1 MPEKDG
7 VILEARNAAKF
18 ISDMKAATKAYQGFL
33 NVSGKTAAAG
43 SPFAAAAK
51 GAGGSL
57 ARLFKGFDR
66 GVVKS
71 VALGTAIGKLAGGL
85 VTLGVKAAGSA
96 IQGIQRLTQ
105 GLKGLLQESVMTA
118 ARVNEMGLVT
128 QLVGQRAGFSSK
140 EIDDYTQSVI
150 DAGIRTDIAQNLI
163 AQMARQ
169 QLDLSQASKL
179 ARVAQD
185 AAVLSMADSSE
196 TLARIQY
203 GIQTY
208 QTEVLRTAGLN
219 INMQKSFKDAA
230 AALDKDTSSLTEA
243 EKQQAALNAVLAEG
257 AKIAGTYE
265 LAMESPAKALRSLP
279 RYFWEIKN
287 SIGAPFQDAFGTVVK
302 TITKLTK
309 TLMAAV
315 REGGALY
322 PLLVKLGAVASI
334 VADGFA
340 ALVDRVLP
348 FFTSIADKID
358 STFTGLADKALNWG
372 ANIIVQLGKGI
383 ISAAKSVLTFAI
395 KQIGKL
401 LTGWLA
407 PRSPPRVAPKLREW
421 GVGWIAELFTGVPDA
436 MKGALGSIQGPLQ
449 DLFEGPDFAKISK
462 RLTGLLNAGD
472 RGGVLETLTK
482 TDKDFGPILADM
494 AQSEFDLADAID
506 AVTQAEKD
514 LQAAQE
520 RSLATQGKMSE
531 ATDIYNE
538 MLREG
543 ADQKAL
549 DAQLARINAA
559 EEERRAAL
567 EAEKAAGAGLEQRQ
581 AAADAAGEE
590 SDRLQEVFD
599 QLMMYNRALTEQE
612 KAPLVGALGGGGGAA
627 AALKDLVMGDVG
639 EIDIGG
645 AIGSAVDAAKDQIK
659 GKLKELIG
667 QISGELGPEIES
679 LKTRWSVF
687 TEHVRIAWDAMG
699 SKVKTIYENKIEPK
713 LNDIQTWFQKKFPV
727 AAHYGGKIIEQ
738 VMNGDFKGALQTGLD
753 WLDWFKNYTV
763 IWWTTKGQPAFQ
775 KFADDIGPILREKIP
790 GHGYFMADALQN
802 IADGEWKAAWE
813 TLGSWADW
821 FTNYIAIWRVAKF
834 DPFWNDLLAL
844 FSSPEVKQAL
854 QDFNDSLSPLAE
866 SLEGLF
872 DVLFEETE
880 KPDALGDLLTFMQ
893 NIVAMGTGFLAV
905 ATDVAE
911 GLTLISGGITS
922 LVNLGEKFQEYWG
935 SDDAPGPIALRL
947 LGAFPLLGQDVVGAL
962 DSIQSGADKFN
973 LQNVATQAY
982 TTTRDTKQSFE
993 DLNDD
998 LVGNSIIPDM
1008 MQSIFD
1014 SITGGLSDTV
1024 DWIMGEEH
1032 VETWRSAASNL
1043 VQSFWT
1049 GFKTKWE
1056 EFKGWLTLAWQSI
1069 EKIYNVVTGSGSP
1082 STVFIQHGK
1091 ELVESVAM
1099 GMRSAMPEIGNVM
1112 AGINPT
1118 LRTAGSTG
1126 SVYRPSS
1133 SVTNQSNQFS
1143 FNTSVNSGI
1152 DQVSFEA
1159 AVMRV
1164 IGKALA
1170 GAA

>member
-1 MPEKDG
+1 MPDKDG

-18 ISDMKAATKAYQGFL
+18 ISDMKAATKAYQGFI
-33 NVSGKTAAAG
+33 NATSKSGAAGAGFPLAGAGKGVAAAG
-43 SPFAAAAK
+43 REALSTSSALAK
-51 GAGGSL
+51 
-57 ARLFKGFDR
+57 LFKGFPSAIR
-66 GVVKS
+66 KAT
-71 VALGTAIGKLAGGL
+71 ALGTAIGSLAGRL
-85 VTLGVKAAGSA
+85 VSLGVKASGAA
-96 IQGIQRLTQ
+96 VKGIQRLTS
-105 GLKGLLQESVMTA
+105 GLSGLLRESVMTA

-230 AALDKDTSSLTEA
+230 KELGKSTASLTEA

-257 AKIAGTYE
+257 SKIAGTYE

-287 SIGAPFQDAFGTVVK
+287 AIGAPFQDAFGTVVK

-309 TLMAAV
+309 ALMGAV

-340 ALVDRVLP
+340 SLVDRVLP
-348 FFTSIADKID
+348 FLTDIAGKAD

-372 ANIIVQLGKGI
+372 ANIVVQLAKGL

-401 LTGWLA
+401 LSNWLA
-407 PRSPPRVAPKLREW
+407 PGSPPKVAPKLREW

-436 MKGALGSIQGPLQ
+436 MRGALGSIQGPLQ
-449 DLFEGPDFAKISK
+449 ELFEGPDFAKISK
-462 RLTGLLNAGD
+462 RLTGLLNTGD

-482 TDKDFGPILADM
+482 ADKDFGPILADM
-494 AQSEFDLADAID
+494 AQSEFNLADAID

-520 RSLATQGKMSE
+520 RWLATQGKVSE
-531 ATDIYNE
+531 ATDVYNE

-590 SDRLQEVFD
+590 AGRLREVFD

-612 KAPLVGALGGGGGAA
+612 TPLVGGLDDGIPGSLFEAGEVGA
-627 AALKDLVMGDVG
+627 
-639 EIDIGG
+639 IDIGG
-645 AIGSAVDAAKDQIK
+645 AMSSAVDAAKRQIK
-659 GKLKELIG
+659 GKFKSLIG
-667 QISGELGPEIES
+667 QISGELEPGIKS
-679 LKTRWSVF
+679 LQTKWSVF
-687 TEHVRIAWDAMG
+687 TSYIRVAWDTMG
-699 SKVKTIYENKIEPK
+699 SKV
-713 LNDIQTWFQKKFPV
+713 QTAAQNLSNTLGPV
-727 AAHYGGKIIEQ
+727 
-738 VMNGDFKGALQTGLD
+738 
-753 WLDWFKNYTV
+753 
-763 IWWTTKGQPAFQ
+763 
-775 KFADDIGPILREKIP
+775 LREKIP
-790 GHGYFMADALQN
+790 GHGYFMAKVLSD
-802 IADGEWKAAWE
+802 IADGDWKQAW
-813 TLGSWADW
+813 LDMGSWLDW
-821 FTNYIAIWRVAKF
+821 FKTKQLIWYNTDF
-834 DPFWNDLLAL
+834 LPFWEDVSTVIPAELSSSWEEFADAMDPLSDAL
-844 FSSPEVKQAL
+844 S
-854 QDFNDSLSPLAE
+854 D
-866 SLEGLF
+866 LF
-872 DVLFEETE
+872 DVIKNGQAETD
-880 KPDALGDLLTFMQ
+880 KPKPLDLLR
-893 NIVAMGTGFLAV
+893 GFLSFV
-905 ATDVAE
+905 TSIATAFLASATQLAE
-911 GLTLISGGITS
+911 GFTLIVGGITG
-922 LVNLGEKFQEYWG
+922 LIQVGQNLQEYWG
-935 SDDAPGPIALRL
+935 DPNSPGPLALRL
-947 LGAFPLLGQDVVGAL
+947 LGAFPLVAADVNKATSDINKGIDEV
-962 DSIQSGADKFN
+962 SMQN
-973 LQNVATQAY
+973 LIAEATNAAAETRQA
-982 TTTRDTKQSFE
+982 FE
-993 DLNDD
+993 DLDED

-1008 MQSIFD
+1008 MQAIYD
-1014 SITGGLSDTV
+1014 SFTGKLIEMVAWITDEERLSSWAD
-1024 DWIMGEEH
+1024 
-1032 VETWRSAASNL
+1032 AASSL
-1043 VQSFWT
+1043 VSSFWA
-1049 GFKTKWE
+1049 GFQTKWN
-1056 EFKGWLTLAWQSI
+1056 EFKLWLQGAWKAI
-1069 EKIYNVVTGSGSP
+1069 ENIYNAVTGSGSP
-1082 STVFIQHGK
+1082 SKVFIQHGK

-1099 GMRSAMPEIGNVM
+1099 GMRSAMPEIGSAM

-1118 LRTAGSTG
+1118 LRTAGSAS
-1126 SVYRPSS
+1126 SVYRPAS

-1152 DQVSFEA
+1152 DQASFEA

-1164 IGKALA
+1164 ISKALA